1 MVDIGF
7 CGCSYTS
14 GYGVEE
20 CERYSSLV
28 LDQLDATGINLARGG
43 ASNTDIFHQAL
54 ELVNDVD
61 YLVVQW
67 SAGGRGNWHLYH
79 EYSYSVLNK
88 DLHPDWISSRR
99 WKTFCEVY
107 RMIDSQYNQY
117 RWLSK
122 RIKILAKLTYK
133 PIVYINGLLP
143 VYDSLLLGNKND
155 LPGLDDDTKEFL
167 EFDLQ
172 PDDVLHQRLQS
183 SRQFIQVIDHNWL
196 YKTPLKKI
204 DVGTDG
210 KHPGPETHRQIANKI
225 VEYING

>member
-1 MVDIGF
+1 MVGIGF
-7 CGCSYTS
+7 CGCSYTY
-14 GYGVEE
+14 GTGVEE
-20 CERYSSLV
+20 YERYSSLV
-28 LDQLDATGINLARGG
+28 LDQLDAIGINLARRG

-67 SAGGRGNWHLYH
+67 SAGGRGDWHLYPD
-79 EYSYSVLNK
+79 YSYSVSN
-88 DLHPDWISSRR
+88 DWPPDWINSRR

-107 RMIDSQYNQY
+107 KMIDSQYNQY
-117 RWLSK
+117 RWLNK
-122 RIKILAKLTYK
+122 RINILAKLSNK

-143 VYDSLLLGNKND
+143 VYDSLLGDKND
-155 LPGLDDDTKEFL
+155 LDKLDDDTKNFL
-167 EFDLQ
+167 EFDLR

-183 SRQFIQVIDHNWL
+183 SRQLLQVIDQNWL

-225 VEYING
+225 VEYKNG